1 MRPTCPWDFA
11 TDPSRQGDGRAR
23 PSFALD
29 LAAPLPA
36 GAPEVTQNS
45 RLFPFWTCPRF
56 TSDGTFGTVTVRSER
71 PIVRCCSPHER
82 PPKPN
87 DGSGGDH
94 VRTSEG
100 SVPRHLGST
109 VPMKMMRTGRGSAGT
124 GGPPRPV
131 IPRQGDDRV
140 DGVGS
145 AQELWDALTRARAE
159 YAPLVLAAAE
169 EAVFRFYLPLA
180 QTLASTV
187 APRGVDRVEAEQAAD
202 VALAQAVLGWQDG
215 AREGFDAFARAAIE
229 SQLRFLAAVQGLIWR
244 GRSQGGGQPATRAQP
259 PSARTQR
266 EPIPRPS
273 GRGEIIA
280 PGS

>member
-1 MRPTCPWDFA
+1 
-11 TDPSRQGDGRAR
+11 
-23 PSFALD
+23 
-29 LAAPLPA
+29 
-36 GAPEVTQNS
+36 
-45 RLFPFWTCPRF
+45 
-56 TSDGTFGTVTVRSER
+56 
-71 PIVRCCSPHER
+71 
-82 PPKPN
+82 
-87 DGSGGDH
+87 
-94 VRTSEG
+94 
-100 SVPRHLGST
+100 
-109 VPMKMMRTGRGSAGT
+109 
-124 GGPPRPV
+124 V

-180 QTLASTV
+180 KTLASTV

>member
-1 MRPTCPWDFA
+1 M
-11 TDPSRQGDGRAR
+11 
-23 PSFALD
+23 
-29 LAAPLPA
+29 
-36 GAPEVTQNS
+36 
-45 RLFPFWTCPRF
+45 
-56 TSDGTFGTVTVRSER
+56 
-71 PIVRCCSPHER
+71 
-82 PPKPN
+82 
-87 DGSGGDH
+87 
-94 VRTSEG
+94 RTSEG

-180 QTLASTV
+180 KTLASTV